1 MTVTAALI
9 IVRICFSDGRLHY
22 GGIQPVS
29 IDRVAT
35 NVENLEYSAI
45 SLNVENSWNSQG
57 ILCNL
62 RENVLTNEIVSVRSN
77 ICKKQLLTG

>member
-1 MTVTAALI
+1 VTVTAALI

-45 SLNVENSWNSQG
+45 SLNTEFSGNSVQSQRKIITDDQTLFTGGNFMSAQPLSFDNS
-57 ILCNL
+57 
-62 RENVLTNEIVSVRSN
+62 
-77 ICKKQLLTG
+77 